1 MTIEHSDAYYDY
13 KRNDPNAE
21 NPFTDPKERA
31 RAERVVS
38 GLSGKVTV
46 DTEKYLEF
54 VEGVTSNE
62 SLHYPALLGRL
73 TDLEVEHD
81 CNVPQLLTAAF
92 GLTAESGEFTEVVKK
107 IVFQGK
113 PYNEDNVFHMK
124 RELGDICWYIAQACM
139 ALDTT
144 FDEIIEMNVDK
155 LKKRYPGGEFD
166 VHHSENRVE
175 GDL

>member
-1 MTIEHSDAYYDY
+1 M
-13 KRNDPNAE
+13 
-21 NPFTDPKERA
+21 
-31 RAERVVS
+31 
-38 GLSGKVTV
+38 TV
-46 DTEKYLEF
+46 DTNKYLDF
-54 VEGVTSNE
+54 VTEVTSLP
-62 SLHYPALLGRL
+62 STDLAALLSRITEL
-73 TDLEVEHD
+73 DIEQDVD
-81 CNVPQLLTAAF
+81 VPRLLTAAL

-144 FDEIIEMNVDK
+144 FDELIEMNVDK
-155 LKKRYPGGEFD
+155 LKARYPGGEFD
-166 VHHSENRVE
+166 VHKSENRKE

>member
-1 MTIEHSDAYYDY
+1 M
-13 KRNDPNAE
+13 
-21 NPFTDPKERA
+21 
-31 RAERVVS
+31 
-38 GLSGKVTV
+38 TV

-62 SLHYPALLGRL
+62 SLHYASLIDI
-73 TDLEVEHD
+73 TNNIELEDD
-81 CNVPQLLTAAF
+81 CNVPQLLTAAL
-92 GLTAESGEFTEVVKK
+92 GLTAESGEFTEIVKK
-107 IVFQGK
+107 IILQGK
-113 PYNEDNVFHMK
+113 QYNEDNVFHMK

-155 LKKRYPGGEFD
+155 LKKRYPGGEFN
-166 VHHSENRVE
+166 VHQSENRKA

>member
-13 KRNDPNAE
+13 KRNDPDRE
-21 NPFTDPKERA
+21 NPFTDSKDRA

-38 GLSGKVTV
+38 GLVGKVTV
-46 DTEKYLEF
+46 DTEKYLDF
-54 VEGVTSNE
+54 VAGVTSKP
-62 SLHYPALLGRL
+62 STDLPALLSRI
-73 TDLEVEHD
+73 TDLDVECD
-81 CNVPQLLTAAF
+81 ADVPRLLTAAL

-107 IVFQGK
+107 IILQGK

-155 LKKRYPGGEFD
+155 LQARYPGGSFD
-166 VHHSENRVE
+166 VHKSENRKD